1 MNQDHII
8 AVVLRVSQGLAVIV
22 NVERALLLLALISL
36 SDYRK
41 IICRYGCM
49 V

>member
-1 MNQDHII
+1 MSQDHII
-8 AVVLRVSQGLAVIV
+8 AVVLRVSQGLGVIM
-22 NVERALLLLALISL
+22 NVERAFLLLALISL

-41 IICRYGCM
+41 IICRYGRM